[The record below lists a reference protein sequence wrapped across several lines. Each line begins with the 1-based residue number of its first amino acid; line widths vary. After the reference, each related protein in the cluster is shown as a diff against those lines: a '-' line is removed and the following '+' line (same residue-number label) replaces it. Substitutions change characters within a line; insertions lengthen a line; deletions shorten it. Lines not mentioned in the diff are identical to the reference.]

1 MTDALSTLVINPR
14 GTSRIV
20 SLEEACRH
28 LGVDF
33 ARKNH
38 AVYRTPAERAE
49 RHRQTERA
57 RRARVLA
64 AARAAR
70 EAEL

>member
-1 MTDALSTLVINPR
+1 VTTLSPLVINPH
-14 GTSRIV
+14 GESRIV

-33 ARKNH
+33 SRKNH
-38 AVYRTPAERAE
+38 AVYRTPEEHAE

-64 AARAAR
+64 AARAR
-70 EAEL
+70 QEADL